1 MYKFSANLGLLWNEV
16 SQIDAIY
23 KAKEHGFDAVEFQFP
38 YQHEAKHVK
47 QALDEVNLP
56 VMGINTIKGNVGEG
70 DNGLL
75 AVPSRISEAK
85 EAILQAFEYA
95 KVIQS
100 KNIHA
105 MAGITDLSTK
115 SLVTFIDNLKF
126 AKDLVNG
133 SGISLVIEPLN
144 LNDNPG
150 YFLTKVEQA
159 REICELVGSDSVKIM
174 FDFYHI
180 QINQGDVLK
189 RFKDHLPF
197 IGHVQIASVQD
208 RAEPDIGE
216 LDFSYIIPEIY
227 KTGFNSIIG
236 AEYKPKTTTEEGL
249 SWMKKFKNY
258 Y

>member
-1 MYKFSANLGLLWNEV
+1 
-16 SQIDAIY
+16 
-23 KAKEHGFDAVEFQFP
+23 
-38 YQHEAKHVK
+38 
-47 QALDEVNLP
+47 
-56 VMGINTIKGNVGEG
+56 
-70 DNGLL
+70 
-75 AVPSRISEAK
+75 
-85 EAILQAFEYA
+85 
-95 KVIQS
+95 
-100 KNIHA
+100 